1 MIISQQNA
9 GIDFTFFTRTDGTE
23 ELPLL
28 INLTSGE
35 KSTEG
40 LILHMKIV
48 EKYQEYKIKRVNS
61 SGTCNL
67 VCSGK
72 SCKCTAKILIDPS
85 FIKKIPDFYS
95 IGHIHF

>member
-1 MIISQQNA
+1 M
-9 GIDFTFFTRTDGTE
+9 
-23 ELPLL
+23 
-28 INLTSGE
+28 TSGQ

-48 EKYQEYKIKRVNS
+48 EKYHEYKIKRVNS

-85 FIKKIPDFYS
+85 FIKKYPIF
-95 IGHIHF
+95 IALVMGVLGQNIF